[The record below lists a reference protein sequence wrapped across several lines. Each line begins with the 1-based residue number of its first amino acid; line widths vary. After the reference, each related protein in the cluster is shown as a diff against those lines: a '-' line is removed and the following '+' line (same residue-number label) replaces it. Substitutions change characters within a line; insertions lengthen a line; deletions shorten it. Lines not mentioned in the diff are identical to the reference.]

1 MTGGFNLVKNLM
13 QMDKKLAVSLLSLLF
28 SISFPL
34 SVWAE
39 TVLEKVSRTGV
50 LTAGVRTDAVPFG
63 YTDKND
69 TLQGYSVD
77 LIKLIQQRLEKQLN
91 KPIKLELKTV
101 DLKNRFNQVETGKL
115 DIVCEATSITPE
127 REQKV
132 DFSTPYF
139 TSGIQLLARE
149 ADAERLNPTLTSETK
164 LKTVRE
170 SNITVGFL
178 LGTTTDDQFRPIYP
192 EAKWRV
198 IGSRADGIRRL
209 KAEEIDL
216 VASDGILLLGELWR
230 QGLDFKAFAL
240 VPSQPL
246 TFENYGCILPK
257 NSSQWGTLVNQTIT
271 SEENTQLWNKWFDPK
286 TGRFPYQRFQTST
299 KS

>member
-1 MTGGFNLVKNLM
+1 MTGRSNLLKNLTP
-13 QMDKKLAVSLLSLLF
+13 MDKKLAISLLSLLF
-28 SISFPL
+28 TVSFPL

-39 TVLEKVSRTGV
+39 TVLEKVNRTGV

-63 YTDKND
+63 YTDKNNS
-69 TLQGYSVD
+69 LQGYSVD

-101 DLKNRFNQVETGKL
+101 TLKNRFEQVEKGQL
-115 DIVCEATSITPE
+115 DIVCEATSITSE

-149 ADAERLNPTLTSETK
+149 ADAERLNPTRTSETQ
-164 LKTVRE
+164 LQTIRE
-170 SNITVGFL
+170 NNITVGFL
-178 LGTTTDDQFRPIYP
+178 LGTTTDDQFRPVYP
-192 EAKWRV
+192 EAKWQV
-198 IGSRADGIRRL
+198 VGSRTDGIRRL

-216 VASDGILLLGELWR
+216 MASDGILLLGELWQ
-230 QGLDFKAFAL
+230 QGLDFKQFRL
-240 VPSQPL
+240 VPEQPL

-257 NSSQWGTLVNQTIT
+257 NSAQWGNLVNQTIT
-271 SEENTQLWNKWFDPK
+271 SEANTQLWNKWFDPK

-299 KS
+299 KP

>member
-1 MTGGFNLVKNLM
+1 MTGRFNLVKNLT

-28 SISFPL
+28 TVSFPL

-39 TVLEKVSRTGV
+39 TVLEKVNRTGV

-63 YTDKND
+63 YTDKNND
-69 TLQGYSVD
+69 LQGYSVD

-101 DLKNRFNQVETGKL
+101 DLKNRFDQVETGKL

-127 REQKV
+127 REQNV

-139 TSGIQLLARE
+139 TTGIQLLVRE
-149 ADAERLNPTLTSETK
+149 ADRERLDPTRTSETK
-164 LKTVRE
+164 LETVRE

-192 EAKWRV
+192 EAKWQV

-209 KAEEIDL
+209 RAKEIDL
-216 VASDGILLLGELWR
+216 IASDGILLLGELWK
-230 QGLDFKAFAL
+230 QQLDLKEFRL
-240 VPSQPL
+240 VPAQPL
-246 TFENYGCILPK
+246 TFEDYGCILPK

-286 TGRFPYQRFQTST
+286 TGRFPYQRFQTSV
-299 KS
+299 KP

>member
-1 MTGGFNLVKNLM
+1 MTEHFNRVKNLTPM
-13 QMDKKLAVSLLSLLF
+13 NKKLAVSLLSLVF
-28 SISFPL
+28 SVNFPL
-34 SVWAE
+34 AVWAE
-39 TVLEKVSRTGV
+39 TVLEKVNRTGV
-50 LTAGVRTDAVPFG
+50 LTAGVRTDVVPFG
-63 YTDKND
+63 YTDKNN

-115 DIVCEATSITPE
+115 DIVCEAATITPE
-127 REQKV
+127 REQNV

-139 TSGIQLLARE
+139 TTGIQLLARE
-149 ADAERLNPTLTSETK
+149 ADAERLNPTRTSETQ
-164 LKTVRE
+164 LQTVRE
-170 SNITVGFL
+170 NNITVGFL
-178 LGTTTDDQFRPIYP
+178 LGTTTDDEFRPIYP
-192 EAKWRV
+192 EAKWQV

-216 VASDGILLLGELWR
+216 IASDGILLLGELWR
-230 QGLDFKAFAL
+230 QGLDFKAFRL

-257 NSSQWGTLVNQTIT
+257 NSAQWGNLVNQTIT
-271 SEENTQLWNKWFDPK
+271 SEQNTQLWNKWFDPK

-299 KS
+299 KP